1 MYKSAYLKQGDLIRI
16 VSPAG
21 KIDEKKIFPAV
32 DLLKQ
37 NGFNILLGKHMFNT
51 HYQFAGTDEQRLN
64 DLQEAM
70 DDPNCKAIICSRG
83 GYGAIRI
90 VDKLDL
96 SSFKKNPKWLIGFSD
111 VTTLHALLQ
120 RDGFCSIH
128 GSMPAYYLNEER
140 PTESFLE
147 LKNILCGGVTQ
158 VDVVA
163 SKYNKSGRVSGQIVG
178 GNLSI
183 LYSLMGTP
191 LEPDMNGKI
200 LFIED
205 LSEYLYHLDRIMYSL
220 KLSGKLERL
229 KGLLVGQFT
238 NMKDNDSPFGQNV
251 EEIISNAV
259 SSYSFP
265 VCFNF
270 PAGHVDRNLPLIFGK
285 EYILDV
291 TQKAASLSS
300 V

>member
-1 MYKSAYLKQGDLIRI
+1 MYKSEYLKPGDLIRV

-21 KIDEKKIFPAV
+21 KIEAEKILPAV
-32 DLLKQ
+32 DLLKK
-37 NGFNILLGKHMFNT
+37 NGFNVLLGKHIFNT
-51 HYQFAGTDEQRLN
+51 HYQFAGTDEQRLD
-64 DLQEAM
+64 DLQEAL
-70 DDPNCKAIICSRG
+70 DDPDCKAIICSRG

-96 SSFKKNPKWLIGFSD
+96 SSFKKNPKWIVGFSD

-120 RDGFCSIH
+120 GKGFCSIH
-128 GSMPAYYLNEER
+128 GSMPSYYLSEGH

-147 LKNILCGGVTQ
+147 LKKILTGGNTGVNI
-158 VDVVA
+158 A
-163 SKYNKSGRVSGQIVG
+163 ANKYNRTGHVSGQLVG

-191 LEPDMNGKI
+191 LEPDMDGKI
-200 LFIED
+200 LFVED
-205 LSEYLYHLDRIMYSL
+205 LCEYLYHLDRIMHSL
-220 KLSGKLERL
+220 KLSGKLGHL

-238 NMKDNDSPFGQNV
+238 EMKDNDSCFGQNV
-251 EEIISNAV
+251 EEIILNTV
-259 SSYSFP
+259 RSYSYP

-270 PAGHVDRNLPLIFGK
+270 PAGHVDRNLPLIFGE
-285 EYILDV
+285 EYMLNV
-291 TQKAASLSS
+291 TQKGASFSL